1 MDTPDTLALGL
12 AVLALLAGLGLGWL
26 VGSRQRPALE
36 ERARSLDGQLR
47 EQRAALAEAEAEARA
62 QVRDLTAALEARA
75 TRLGELEA
83 ELEAA
88 RRGQAEHEARLN
100 EFIATTRQQFTDTF
114 KALANQILED
124 KSAKFTAT
132 NEARLN
138 ELLNPL
144 KERLKEFQ
152 SKVEETHLTDVRE
165 RSSLKQE
172 LKRLMDLNQ
181 QVSQDAKNLT
191 TALKGEAKTQGTWGE
206 MILERVLQAAGLV
219 RDREYFVQE
228 SVVAADGSRQ
238 QPDVRIGLPD
248 NRNLIV
254 DSKVSLVGYERYA
267 SADSDEARAA
277 ALAQHLA
284 SLRNHIKSLSEKNYQ
299 SLYGLTSL
307 DFVLLFVPVEPAF
320 LVAMQADPELYDSAW
335 RRNVVL
341 VSPTTLMATARVV
354 DNVWRLDRQNRNVL
368 KIAEQA
374 GGMHDEFVLF
384 VKELEKVG
392 AELAGAREA
401 FDKAMAKLG
410 TGKGNLVRRTAELQ
424 KLGAKAKRQL
434 PSPLLEAASEG
445 DDTTEE
451 LSVPSPDETVPASPE
466 PGATAADP
474 DPAAGP
480 AVRH

>member
-1 MDTPDTLALGL
+1 
-12 AVLALLAGLGLGWL
+12 
-26 VGSRQRPALE
+26 
-36 ERARSLDGQLR
+36 
-47 EQRAALAEAEAEARA
+47 
-62 QVRDLTAALEARA
+62 
-75 TRLGELEA
+75 
-83 ELEAA
+83 
-88 RRGQAEHEARLN
+88 
-100 EFIATTRQQFTDTF
+100 
-114 KALANQILED
+114 
-124 KSAKFTAT
+124 
-132 NEARLN
+132 
-138 ELLNPL
+138 
-144 KERLKEFQ
+144 
-152 SKVEETHLTDVRE
+152 
-165 RSSLKQE
+165 
-172 LKRLMDLNQ
+172 
-181 QVSQDAKNLT
+181 
-191 TALKGEAKTQGTWGE
+191 
-206 MILERVLQAAGLV
+206 
-219 RDREYFVQE
+219 
-228 SVVAADGSRQ
+228 
-238 QPDVRIGLPD
+238 
-248 NRNLIV
+248 V